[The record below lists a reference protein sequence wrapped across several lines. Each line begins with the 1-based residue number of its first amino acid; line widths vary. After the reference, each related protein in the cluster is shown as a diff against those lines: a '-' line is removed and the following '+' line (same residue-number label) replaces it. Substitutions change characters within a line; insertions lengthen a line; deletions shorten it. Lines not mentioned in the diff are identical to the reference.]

1 MQKLVSMIIGFILAL
16 GLTSVTYDF
25 YRTLRKETLLKA
37 CKGSTK
43 LSGFTHRMTG
53 VKNAW

>member
-1 MQKLVSMIIGFILAL
+1 MIMGFILAL

-37 CKGSTK
+37 SKGSSK
-43 LSGFTHRMTG
+43 LSGFTQRMTG

>member
-1 MQKLVSMIIGFILAL
+1 MQKLVSMIMGFILAL
-16 GLTSVTYDF
+16 GLTSITYDS

-37 CKGSTK
+37 SKGSTK
-43 LSGFTHRMTG
+43 LSGFTQRMTE

>member
-1 MQKLVSMIIGFILAL
+1 MQKLVSMIMGFILAL

-37 CKGSTK
+37 SKGSSK
-43 LSGFTHRMTG
+43 LSGFTQRMTG

>member
-1 MQKLVSMIIGFILAL
+1 MQKLVSMIMGFILAL

-37 CKGSTK
+37 SKGSSK
-43 LSGFTHRMTG
+43 LSCFTQRMTG
-53 VKNAW
+53 VKNGW